1 MIQIKG
7 VTITPEFKSTP
18 TAVSVEFT
26 SPTDSTPKMNCHL
39 NSNCSCLS
47 LESHKVSKCERSDT
61 QAIEEMPEQI
71 IKVAPTHANG
81 EKLGANGRFKNHPSS
96 ILTRWFA

>member
-1 MIQIKG
+1 MIQIGG

-26 SPTDSTPKMNCHL
+26 SPIDSTPKMNCHL

-47 LESHKVSKCERSDT
+47 LESHKVSKCERTDT
-61 QAIEEMPEQI
+61 QACNKGPEQI
-71 IKVAPTHANG
+71 IKVAIAHANG
-81 EKLGANGRFKNHPSS
+81 ENLGAHGEVKTHPSS
-96 ILTRWFA
+96 ELTR